1 MSTSTPATS
10 QIQLPPGVVVQPGRE
25 TSQVNNQGQIEQGMV
40 FPVTLPG
47 GSTTSVFIPYS
58 AIHDSS
64 YVQQIIAQRVQAIMA
79 ISG

>member
-1 MSTSTPATS
+1 MSTSNPSAGTV
-10 QIQLPPGVVVQPGRE
+10 QLPPGVVVQPGRE

-40 FPVTLPG
+40 FPITLPG

-58 AIHDSS
+58 AIHDTS
-64 YVQQIIAQRVQAIMA
+64 YVQQVIASRVNAIMA